1 MPWSRISWLCLVVTL
16 TGCSQTVPD
25 PPYIGYV
32 EAEWHYVAAPTAGWI
47 TSRPPARGTQLEAGD
62 LLFEL
67 EQTAQETSL
76 AAAEGQLQRTQAD
89 ARNLA
94 TGARKEEIEALE
106 ARLAEARARLALAAD
121 ERDRIRPLV
130 ARGLESELQGERAE
144 AEFQVARAVVATAER
159 EIAVARIAA
168 RPAQQEA
175 AAAGVAIA
183 RAELAGARYE
193 LDLRRVTARTPGR
206 VEEEF
211 LDVGEY
217 ATAGAPVLAIL
228 PRDGLKV
235 RFFVPQ
241 AELPGL
247 ALGQHISVSA
257 DGLEQPVSVP
267 ISYIAPDAEFTPP
280 VIYSK
285 DARGKL
291 VFLVEAALPA
301 GTRLPPGLPVEV
313 RR

>member
-1 MPWSRISWLCLVVTL
+1 MPWSRIFWLCLTVTL
-16 TGCSQTVPD
+16 PGCSQTAPD

-32 EAEWHYVAAPTAGWI
+32 EAQWHYVAAPAAGWI
-47 TSRPPARGTQLEAGD
+47 TSRPATKGTELEAGD

-76 AAAEGQLQRTQAD
+76 AAAEGQLQRAQAD

-106 ARLAEARARLALAAD
+106 ARLAEARARLALATD
-121 ERDRIRPLV
+121 ERERNRPLV
-130 ARGLESELQGERAE
+130 ARGLESELQGERVE
-144 AEFQVARAVVATAER
+144 APGRPWWPPR
-159 EIAVARIAA
+159 SGKLSWPAA
-168 RPAQQEA
+168 RPAQREA
-175 AAAGVAIA
+175 AAAAVAIA
-183 RAELAGARYE
+183 RAELAGAHYE
-193 LDLRRVTARTPGR
+193 LGLRRVTARLAGR
-206 VEEEF
+206 VEDEF

-217 ATAGAPVLAIL
+217 ATAGAPVLAML

-247 ALGQHISVSA
+247 ALGHRVSVSA

-280 VIYSK
+280 VIYSRE
-285 DARGKL
+285 ARAKL

-301 GTRLPPGLPVEV
+301 GTQLPPGLPVEV